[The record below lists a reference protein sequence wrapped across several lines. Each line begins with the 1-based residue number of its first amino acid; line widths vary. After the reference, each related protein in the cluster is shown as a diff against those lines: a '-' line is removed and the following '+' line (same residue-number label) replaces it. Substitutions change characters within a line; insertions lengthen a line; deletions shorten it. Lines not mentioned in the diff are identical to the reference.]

1 MRLNETQL
9 KEIDELGYI
18 ILPNCF
24 SSEEVINI
32 RKEMKTVFDEKTE
45 ANIIEKSSGPVRTA
59 MGLHLRNKLFNDL
72 TRHPNFFEPA
82 CQIRGNNLYIQQTKI
97 NVKAAF
103 TGEVWQWHYDFA
115 THSGE
120 DGVAKPLALNLHVFI
135 DDVTEFNGP
144 LFFIPKSHKY
154 GPAPSKL
161 DTVTTNYPL
170 WIVNQQTV
178 KDLVKENGIISAR
191 GKAGTALI
199 FVDNLVHGSAQNMS
213 PMDRAIFSAILNPCD
228 NAQTKFA
235 RPDYKHGRDFKPIK
249 ASSYKSLLN

>member
-45 ANIIEKSSGPVRTA
+45 ANIIEKSSGVVRTA

-82 CQIRGNNLYIQQTKI
+82 SQIRGNNLYIQQTKI

>member
-1 MRLNETQL
+1 MKLNEKQL
-9 KEIDELGYI
+9 KDIDENGYT
-18 ILPNCF
+18 ILSDWF
-24 SSEEVINI
+24 SEEEIKNI
-32 RKEMKTVFDEKTE
+32 RKEMLAVFKEKTE
-45 ANIIEKSSGPVRTA
+45 SNIVEKSSGKVRTA
-59 MGLHLRNKLFNDL
+59 MGLHLRNKLFDDL
-72 TRHPNFFEPA
+72 TRHPKFFEPA
-82 CQIRGNNLYIQQTKI
+82 RQTRGDNLYIQQTKI

-120 DGVAKPLALNLHVFI
+120 DGVPKPLALNLHVFL

-154 GPAPSKL
+154 GTVPSKL
-161 DTVTTNYPL
+161 DTETTSYPL
-170 WIVNQQTV
+170 WTVDQQTV
-178 KDLVKENGIISAR
+178 KNLVKENGIVSAR
-191 GKAGTALI
+191 GKAGTSVI

-235 RPDYKHGRDFKPIK
+235 RPDYKHGQDFKPIK
-249 ASSYKSLLN
+249 ASPINCLI

>member
-1 MRLNETQL
+1 MKLNEKQL
-9 KEIDELGYI
+9 KDIDENGYT
-18 ILPNCF
+18 ILSDWF
-24 SSEEVINI
+24 SEEEIKNI
-32 RKEMKTVFDEKTE
+32 RKEMLAVFKEKTE
-45 ANIIEKSSGPVRTA
+45 SNIVEKSSGKVRTA
-59 MGLHLRNKLFNDL
+59 MGLHLRNKLFDDL
-72 TRHPNFFEPA
+72 TRHPKFLEPA
-82 CQIRGNNLYIQQTKI
+82 QQTRGDNLYIQQTKI

-120 DGVAKPLALNLHVFI
+120 DGVPKPLALNLHVFL

-154 GPAPSKL
+154 GTVPSKL
-161 DTVTTNYPL
+161 DTETTSYPL
-170 WIVNQQTV
+170 WTVDQQTV
-178 KDLVKENGIISAR
+178 KNLVKENGIVSAR
-191 GKAGTALI
+191 GKAGTSVI

-235 RPDYKHGRDFKPIK
+235 RPDYKHGQDFKPIK
-249 ASSYKSLLN
+249 ASPINCLI